1 METLKQ
7 LRKREEQLLYQINC
21 TTIWA
26 GVNFCA
32 QQLKEL
38 GEVRKQMKE
47 LK

>member
-21 TTIWA
+21 ITKLA
-26 GVNFCA
+26 GANFCTI
-32 QQLKEL
+32 QMEEL
-38 GEVRKQMKE
+38 NKIRKQMEE

>member
-21 TTIWA
+21 ITLLA
-26 GVNFCA
+26 GHNFCA

-38 GEVRKQMKE
+38 GEVRKQIEE